1 MGGIKIGKIW
11 HVYKTDWKNIFSVPT
26 VVLLICALM
35 VMPSAYAWVNIK
47 SMWDPYGNTSGIRVA
62 VSNEDE
68 GTQVRGKKIN
78 VGNDTVKIL
87 RKNHQLGWVFVNRTD
102 AESGVDKGSY
112 YAYLIIPKDFSKRL
126 SSILEVNPQKPEIE
140 FAVNE
145 KINAVA
151 PKIASSGASSVTAQ
165 ISQVFIKTVSE
176 AIFKGFY
183 KAGIELEQALPS
195 INNVEKQI
203 FELEKALPEIGKMGK
218 KAIELERKLPEIQEK
233 GQKIIELEQ
242 RIPEI
247 QQAGNSILKVEAS
260 LPLIKET
267 GDKVIVLQEKI
278 SGLQKSKDIIT
289 GIGTNLTVIETEI
302 KQTLDRMKGA
312 GAEETETATSQGQL
326 SQIYEELVKIRS
338 NVDET
343 QAGFQ
348 QQVDTMTKGINS
360 AADFLKNDFPTHELK
375 IHKAADFVRTDLPK
389 VEEDIRKAS
398 DLIRTRLPA
407 VVEAVHK
414 AADFARNDL
423 PGFETKI
430 RSAADK
436 IRRFE
441 GSVNMY
447 NLIQFLKHDP
457 QKESSFLSNP
467 ILLKTKRLF
476 PIPNYG
482 SAMTPFYTLLALWVG
497 ATLLIA
503 SLKVD
508 VDNPDTG
515 FNGYQ
520 LFLGRLFTF
529 LTIGIFQA
537 AIVSL
542 GDLFFIHTYVVDKL
556 WFVLLSIFISMV
568 FVTITYSLC
577 SVFGNIGKGLA
588 IIFLVLQISSSGATF
603 PVSLTSSFFQTINPF
618 MPFTYAVSMLRETV
632 GGMIVDVVLK
642 DIMAMVV
649 FFVLSLLLAL
659 LLKKPLSKRIQQTAE
674 KARTT
679 KIIP

>member
-1 MGGIKIGKIW
+1 
-11 HVYKTDWKNIFSVPT
+11 
-26 VVLLICALM
+26 M

>member
-1 MGGIKIGKIW
+1 MIGKVW
-11 HVYKTDWKNIFSVPT
+11 HVYITDWKNISRVPT
-26 VVLLICALM
+26 VLFLVMALM
-35 VMPSAYAWVNIK
+35 ALPSAYAWVNIK

-87 RKNHQLGWVFVNRTD
+87 RRNHQLGWVFVNRKE

-112 YAYLIIPKDFSKRL
+112 YAYLIIPKDFSKKL

-165 ISQVFIKTVSE
+165 ISQAFIKTVSD

-203 FELEKALPEIGKMGK
+203 FELEKALPEIEKMGI

-278 SGLQKSKDIIT
+278 SGLQNSKDIIT

-302 KQTLDRMKGA
+302 KQTLDQMKGA
-312 GAEETETATSQGQL
+312 GAEETETTTSQGQL
-326 SQIYEELVKIRS
+326 SQIYEELVKIRR
-338 NVDET
+338 NVNET
-343 QAGFQ
+343 QAGLQ

-360 AADFLKNDFPTHELK
+360 AVDFFKNDFPTYELK
-375 IHKAADFVRTDLPK
+375 IHKAADFARTDLPK

-441 GSVNMY
+441 SSVNMY

-508 VDNPDTG
+508 VENPDTG

-537 AIVSL
+537 AIVSI

-577 SVFGNIGKGLA
+577 SVFGNIGKGLS

-642 DIMAMVV
+642 DIRAMVV
-649 FFVLSLLLAL
+649 FIVLSLLLAL